1 MVIHVVTLFP
11 EMMVGV
17 FETSMM
23 KRAQD
28 KALVES
34 RLVPLRWFGVGP
46 HRITDDYPFG
56 GGVGMV
62 LRPDVVVP
70 AVEWAMMHH
79 AAPGKV
85 VVTSAQGTPF
95 NQRMAE
101 AWSQCEHLIFVAGHY
116 EGVDQRAVDLLQGE
130 EVSVGDY
137 VVTGGELPVMIMV
150 DAVVRLLPGV
160 LGARGGALDDSFSDG
175 LNGLLEGPQYTR
187 PQSYRK
193 REVPQALVSGNHA
206 KVAEYKRKLR
216 LEVTRA
222 RRPDLLR
229 ENDVNCLKK
238 GGETG
243 GLH

>member
-1 MVIHVVTLFP
+1 MIIQVVTLFP
-11 EMMVGV
+11 EMMAGV
-17 FETSMM
+17 FETSIM

-28 KALVES
+28 KALVEL

-79 AAPGKV
+79 ALPGKV

-95 NQRMAE
+95 GQKTAE
-101 AWSQCEHLIFVAGHY
+101 AWSHCEHLIFVAGHY
-116 EGVDQRAVDLLQGE
+116 EGVDQRAIDLLRAE
-130 EVSVGDY
+130 EVSVGDF

-160 LGARGGALDDSFSDG
+160 LGARGGALEDSFSQD
-175 LNGLLEGPQYTR
+175 LDGLLEGPQYTR
-187 PQSYRK
+187 PQNYRNL
-193 REVPQALVSGNHA
+193 EVPGVLVSGNHA
-206 KVAEYKRKLR
+206 KVADYKRNVR
-216 LEVTRA
+216 QEVTRS
-222 RRPDLLR
+222 RRPDLLHDS
-229 ENDVNCLKK
+229 DVHLLKK
-238 GGETG
+238 GGDTG